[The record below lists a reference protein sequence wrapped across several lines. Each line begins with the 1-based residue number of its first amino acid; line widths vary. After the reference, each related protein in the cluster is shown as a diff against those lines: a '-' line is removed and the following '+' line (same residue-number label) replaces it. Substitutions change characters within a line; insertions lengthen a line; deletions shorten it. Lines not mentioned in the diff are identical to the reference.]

1 MGDGQDLEIYHTGN
15 DTYIDNATGHLYIRQ
30 QTNDEDIYIQC
41 DNGSGG
47 LANYIHC
54 DGSTGSVSLG
64 NYSSTKLVT
73 KSDGVEI
80 EGHCYPESTN
90 SYDLGASA
98 KRWRNVY
105 TNDLNLSNEGSTNEI
120 DGTWGVWTI
129 QEGEDDLFLL
139 NRRNGK
145 KYKFNLT
152 EVN

>member
-1 MGDGQDLEIYHTGN
+1 MILISTTLQGIYILE
-15 DTYIDNATGHLYIRQ
+15 Q

-41 DNGSGG
+41 DNCSGG

-80 EGHCYPESTN
+80 TGHCYPESTDAT
-90 SYDLGASA
+90 YDLGASG

-105 TNDLNLSNEGSTNEI
+105 TNDLQPSNEGGAPTMLMER
-120 DGTWGVWTI
+120 GVIT
-129 QEGEDDLFLL
+129 LFK
-139 NRRNGK
+139 RVRMICSS
-145 KYKFNLT
+145 
-152 EVN
+152 